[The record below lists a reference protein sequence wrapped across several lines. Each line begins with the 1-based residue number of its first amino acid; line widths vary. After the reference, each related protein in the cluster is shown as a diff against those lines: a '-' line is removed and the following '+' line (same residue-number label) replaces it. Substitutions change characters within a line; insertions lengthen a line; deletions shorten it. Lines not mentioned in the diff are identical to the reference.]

1 MEISFI
7 FILLLNLIYLS
18 KSENI
23 FNFQEKNII
32 LTKSDFFKVY
42 KFFPKTTINLE
53 QEIILQI
60 KSTNNYEN
68 GKINIC
74 SGFFHNINEENIYY
88 DYSKNKFI
96 NCQKYFSIQISNYI
110 EINIENSSY
119 ITNITNN
126 GYYFI
131 VPYVD
136 RQNGLEFSG
145 VIMPFITN
153 TEIGLRPD
161 EIPKYFYFTNN
172 YNVKNFS
179 FLIPYDRLQQKNL
192 HIQIALLN
200 SENKFNMN
208 VFNDKEISIDNK
220 NSVDSYNNFI
230 VFNNSENINISFLKG
245 NSEIENKDFAIYFEY
260 SFFNNNITKLS
271 KDIYDITFLTKSDFY
286 FAQNLSNQNDN
297 LFYILN
303 DFFGKKGSITLSWAK
318 INLDNLTMDKISSI
332 NFFNCRKRHY
342 MDNLT
347 IFNYQNENL
356 LDTSNI
362 LILKLS
368 GSGSSSLKLHRI
380 QFKILPK
387 IIIEKEN
394 EFSHYSFNSESIIEN
409 FGYFYIP
416 NINETKHQLLYC
428 SKSDTMNIFRGDYDI
443 LDAHFLDN
451 LISGDLRLFKV
462 GNQKEII
469 SDDGNNGFTVITYNK
484 EDYYFVQI
492 LLYILFFFKTK

>member
-1 MEISFI
+1 MEISII
-7 FILLLNLIYLS
+7 FILLLNLIYLF

-23 FNFQEKNII
+23 YNFIEKNII

-42 KFFPKTTINLE
+42 KFFPKTIINFE

-60 KSTNNYEN
+60 KTTNNYEN

-200 SENKFNMN
+200 SENKFNIN
-208 VFNDKEISIDNK
+208 VFNDKEINCKVPIDFELFSPSALKYEYDIYSKLSCLNDIYVGSIIFKDPYIIETFDADNLEEISQNIDK
-220 NSVDSYNNFI
+220 NFDASEKIERFSVDMIKY
-230 VFNNSENINISFLKG
+230 
-245 NSEIENKDFAIYFEY
+245 Y
-260 SFFNNNITKLS
+260 SW
-271 KDIYDITFLTKSDFY
+271 
-286 FAQNLSNQNDN
+286 
-297 LFYILN
+297 
-303 DFFGKKGSITLSWAK
+303 WA
-318 INLDNLTMDKISSI
+318 S
-332 NFFNCRKRHY
+332 
-342 MDNLT
+342 
-347 IFNYQNENL
+347 
-356 LDTSNI
+356 
-362 LILKLS
+362 
-368 GSGSSSLKLHRI
+368 
-380 QFKILPK
+380 
-387 IIIEKEN
+387 
-394 EFSHYSFNSESIIEN
+394 
-409 FGYFYIP
+409 FGYCS
-416 NINETKHQLLYC
+416 TK
-428 SKSDTMNIFRGDYDI
+428 
-443 LDAHFLDN
+443 
-451 LISGDLRLFKV
+451 
-462 GNQKEII
+462 
-469 SDDGNNGFTVITYNK
+469 
-484 EDYYFVQI
+484 
-492 LLYILFFFKTK
+492 